1 MPNML
6 EISFNFLKS
15 NSSAL
20 VNVERQIDGHRCF
33 SQLNAPNCEPKM
45 LKVIKTGRFVLG
57 RTAL

>member
-1 MPNML
+1 ML